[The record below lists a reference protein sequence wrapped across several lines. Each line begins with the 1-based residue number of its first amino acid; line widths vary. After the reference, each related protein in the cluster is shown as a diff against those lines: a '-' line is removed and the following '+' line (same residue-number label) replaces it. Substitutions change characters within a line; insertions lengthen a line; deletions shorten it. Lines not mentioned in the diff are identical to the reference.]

1 MTFAHAAV
9 PPGFVEIGA
18 WPLRTLADLA
28 TLREGLHRMLT
39 GAPLPADR
47 ALEATPERVVL
58 VASALAGNAQRLG
71 LRPTRVRLVGGGG
84 GVGGV
89 GVVRAPDV
97 PVIAGR
103 RSPGAG
109 GFGLVLAQRAST
121 AVGGFRAGTGE
132 KHVWARFDVPVF
144 RGGAGVRSA
153 LLPAG

>member
-58 VASALAGNAQRLG
+58 VASELATNALRHGLPDAGAAAQRRPRARRGRRRPLAG
-71 LRPTRVRLVGGGG
+71 RPGRRGPAV
-84 GVGGV
+84 
-89 GVVRAPDV
+89 
-97 PVIAGR
+97 AGR
-103 RSPGAG
+103 GR
-109 GFGLVLAQRAST
+109 FGLVLAQRAST
-121 AVGGFRAGTGE
+121 AVGWFRAGTGE

-153 LLPAG
+153 LLPIG